1 MQASFSR
8 IGLGDMNITVGGD
21 LNVRKDPSAEPEII
35 GTVSVVR
42 GFYDFQGRRF
52 EVLRDSLIRFLGNKP
67 VDPALQVSAQRII
80 SGVTAIVNIR
90 GTVRE
95 PSVTLASNPPMDE
108 ADVLSLI
115 VFNQPINQLG
125 EAERLNLVERAGTM
139 AAGYLTT
146 PLANSI
152 AQALDLDMVEIRA
165 SGGINGQPS
174 VALGQQF
181 GSRLFVSFKQ
191 EFGSYDRS
199 ELSFEY
205 RINELLR
212 LVSTVAQGAQQSH
225 RTQRVDTTGSD
236 LIFVISY

>member
-1 MQASFSR
+1 
-8 IGLGDMNITVGGD
+8 
-21 LNVRKDPSAEPEII
+21 
-35 GTVSVVR
+35 
-42 GFYDFQGRRF
+42 
-52 EVLRDSLIRFLGNKP
+52 
-67 VDPALQVSAQRII
+67 
-80 SGVTAIVNIR
+80 
-90 GTVRE
+90 
-95 PSVTLASNPPMDE
+95 MDE

-152 AQALDLDMVEIRA
+152 ADALDLDLFEIRA
-165 SGGINGQPS
+165 AGGVNGQPS

-191 EFGSYDRS
+191 DFGSTDHS
-199 ELSFEY
+199 QLSLEY

-212 LVSTVAQGAQQSH
+212 LVSTVSQGAQQSH
-225 RTQRVDTTGSD
+225 RVERTDTTGTD
-236 LIFVISY
+236 LIFVFSY